1 MIFCAKRDILAGE
14 EVTECYGI
22 HHLNMGREERRAS
35 LARGYRFECACAA
48 CGGDFPRT
56 AGLPGKVPPQT
67 AARLG
72 NSMSKYVQ
80 RHMKKIAKNTKIS
93 IIRITFEI
101 KPIFNVLQLLVGM

>member
-80 RHMKKIAKNTKIS
+80 RLMKKMQKKTKVS
-93 IIRITFEI
+93 SIRITFEI
-101 KPIFNVLQLLVGM
+101 RHTFF